1 MVSEHSGVN
10 MHVPIRKLVEW
21 LLRPDRAVAN
31 AREAA
36 TALSRSRVEREE
48 VRIYLEEHRRVS
60 KSA

>member
-1 MVSEHSGVN
+1 
-10 MHVPIRKLVEW
+10 MHVPIRRLVEW
-21 LLRPDRAVAN
+21 LLRPDRAITN

-48 VRIYLEEHRRVS
+48 VRLYLEERRRRVS

>member
-1 MVSEHSGVN
+1 
-10 MHVPIRKLVEW
+10 MHVPIRRLVNW
-21 LLRPDRAVAN
+21 LLRPDRAITN

-48 VRIYLEEHRRVS
+48 VRLYLEERRRRVS